1 MLNLKLLKNTFQS
14 KAFLF
19 CLLFMFCHILTTSAQ
34 DIKNF
39 KGVYV
44 LNDTIEGVANLNY
57 FLKNRDTILDGDFN
71 FKSIEEKKEDE
82 FTTYEYEGNFKKDKK
97 DGDWYFKS
105 KSLKLD
111 KDYSISDLQLKSTA
125 TGTSTEIFA
134 FFSNGQSDKEWT
146 AIKYKFENSIPKDTL
161 YTIQTNFNSGLLE
174 GKFVSNS
181 KNLNV
186 SGQFSEGLMDG
197 QWVFDD
203 GTHKEKRTFQKGVLT
218 DVEVNDVNI
227 EFIGFDITY
236 DKADEDEKWETIELN
251 ETYFEIFNRSKI
263 EIVFSGEYIN
273 QSKLQESIKNSNSF
287 IINAFKSFNNTG
299 DFSIWNNLRGSE
311 DFKLPKVKIRK
322 LKYSKKEERQIKS
335 IRENLK
341 LSQTII
347 KEFRDNSMLEIGKL
361 NFKELNKIELL
372 FSIYKEKFEKL
383 KPALDLIV
391 SPAFEYLKRDE
402 LLEAYNVDLE
412 FPETVA
418 YSYDGEVISE
428 SYEFPEIEREKFDL
442 EFLSITLESIVNDLK
457 KLDKNAKDDFEKLR
471 KQESLTENE
480 ELLIKKREKIE
491 TLFDKNKNEDYN
503 GYHDYYSKAVNIFLE
518 DVINDYRKMDLD
530 KKKSEVEILL
540 DCLGKIEKFG
550 EEGLVDFKDR
560 VERVDEEYT
569 RVVFNPFLMSDI
581 TERVKERIYKA
592 YEDKLID
599 YVLEN
604 LKNNLSCDSLE
615 DKIGNLE
622 ILNESMLK
630 LREKDTKDMEREL
643 RRVRDVEQILS
654 LLKIELN

>member
-19 CLLFMFCHILTTSAQ
+19 CLLLMFCHILTTSAQ

-82 FTTYEYEGNFKKDKK
+82 FTTHEYEGNFKKDKK
-97 DGDWYFKS
+97 DGNWYFKS

-111 KDYSISDLQLKSTA
+111 KNYSISDLQLKSTA
-125 TGTSTEIFA
+125 TGTSTEVFA
-134 FFSNGQSDKEWT
+134 FFSNGQSDQEWT
-146 AIKYKFENSIPKDTL
+146 AIQYKLENSIPKDTL

-186 SGQFSEGLMDG
+186 SGQFSEGFMDG
-197 QWVFDD
+197 QWVFED

-236 DKADEDEKWETIELN
+236 DKANEDENWETIELN

-287 IINAFKSFNNTG
+287 IINAFKSFNNNG

-322 LKYSKKEERQIKS
+322 LKYSKKEEREIKS
-335 IRENLK
+335 INENVK
-341 LSQTII
+341 LSQKII

-372 FSIYKEKFEKL
+372 FSIYKEKFEEL

-391 SPAFEYLKRDE
+391 SPAFEYLRRDE
-402 LLEAYNVDLE
+402 LLEAYKVDLE

-428 SYEFPEIEREKFDL
+428 SYEFPEIELENFDL
-442 EFLSITLESIVNDLK
+442 EFLSIALGSITNDLK

-491 TLFDKNKNEDYN
+491 TLFDKNKNEDYTS
-503 GYHDYYSKAVNIFLE
+503 YHDYYSKAVNIFLE
-518 DVINDYRKMDLD
+518 DVINDYRKLDLD

-550 EEGLVDFKDR
+550 EEGLLDFKDR

-581 TERVKERIYKA
+581 TERIKERIYKA

-615 DKIGNLE
+615 DKIENLE

-643 RRVRDVEQILS
+643 RRVRDVQQILS
-654 LLKIELN
+654 ILNIELN